1 MTNHESDPGVHDL
14 WNGFSE
20 DIAFEDEFRRAGNI
34 GELCV
39 KSLFTRL
46 EKVMDKMMDLDL
58 AEGESPP
65 DILNDVYNVRR
76 LEHLERLVMLTLEES
91 VKKVIAEKLK
101 TGVYSTFL

>member
-46 EKVMDKMMDLDL
+46 ETVMDKMMDLDL

-65 DILNDVYNVRR
+65 DILK
-76 LEHLERLVMLTLEES
+76 HLERLVMLTLEES

-101 TGVYSTFL
+101 TGVYSSFL